1 MKILI
6 TGASSGIG
14 YDAAKTLAQKGH
26 TVFAAARR
34 VSQMETL
41 RPFGATPLFLDVT
54 DEQSIQSCLAQV
66 GDVDALVNCAG
77 YGSFGAIEN
86 VPLEEARRQLE
97 VNLFGLARLCQLVL
111 PGMRKRGRGR
121 IVNIGSVAGKGC
133 LYFGGWYHVSKYAVE
148 AFSDCLRMEMKP
160 FGIDVV
166 LIEPGATRTEWG
178 QIAARHLEA
187 SSKGTAYEEPALR
200 QAFVLK
206 KGFSPDVKFLS
217 APSVVT
223 RAIVKGVCSRHPRT
237 RYRVS
242 TGSDSMVFW
251 HAVLPDRWWDGIVR
265 QLASPWLARFAE
277 KL

>member
-97 VNLFGLARLCQLVL
+97 VNLFGLARL
-111 PGMRKRGRGR
+111 
-121 IVNIGSVAGKGC
+121 
-133 LYFGGWYHVSKYAVE
+133 
-148 AFSDCLRMEMKP
+148 
-160 FGIDVV
+160 
-166 LIEPGATRTEWG
+166 
-178 QIAARHLEA
+178 
-187 SSKGTAYEEPALR
+187 
-200 QAFVLK
+200 
-206 KGFSPDVKFLS
+206 
-217 APSVVT
+217 
-223 RAIVKGVCSRHPRT
+223 
-237 RYRVS
+237 
-242 TGSDSMVFW
+242 
-251 HAVLPDRWWDGIVR
+251 
-265 QLASPWLARFAE
+265 
-277 KL
+277 